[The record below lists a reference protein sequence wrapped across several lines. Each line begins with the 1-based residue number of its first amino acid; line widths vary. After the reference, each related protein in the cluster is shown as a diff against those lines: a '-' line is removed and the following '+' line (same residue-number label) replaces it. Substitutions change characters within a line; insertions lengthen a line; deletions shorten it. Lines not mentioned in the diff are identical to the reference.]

1 MFDFRPTSEQS
12 MLIET
17 VKRFA
22 EEKLYPAMRPA
33 EEMGHIPDELIQ
45 QAWEIGLLQSAM
57 PEAYGGFGDYSVIT
71 MVLGLE
77 QFAYGDLATTF
88 RLTVPNLFAIPILLC
103 GTATQKEHYLPHFV
117 AETPPRLTAALTEE
131 TYQFDPRRLSTVATT
146 VDGGYLLSGAKIYV
160 PDALDAEAILIYA
173 SAGNAGESDP
183 KTEAFIVPA
192 GSQGLTIGPRD
203 RLMGIQGIETYRIE
217 LDDVFVPNSHK
228 IGEGDG
234 IDFDCILSHSR
245 VAQGGAA
252 VGMAQAALD
261 YTVEYTK
268 GRVQFG
274 KPVAQNQ
281 SIAFMLADM
290 ASDIESMRM
299 LVWEAAWLL
308 DQADGP
314 EKSDKTTRATTL
326 LKRYVDQAIMRIGDG
341 AVQALGGYGY
351 IREYPAEL
359 YMRNGRGFPVFD
371 GLTLI

>member
-1 MFDFRPTSEQS
+1 MFDFRPTTEQS
-12 MLIET
+12 MLVET

-22 EEKLYPAMRPA
+22 ENKLYPAMRPA
-33 EEMGHIPDELIQ
+33 EEMGSIPDDLIQ

-57 PEAYGGFGDYSVIT
+57 PEAYGGFGDYSVVT

-88 RLTVPNLFAIPILLC
+88 RLTVPNLFAIPVLLS
-103 GTATQKEHYLPHFV
+103 GTAAQKERYLPAFV
-117 AETPPRLTAALTEE
+117 AESPPSLTAALTEE
-131 TYQFDPRRLSTVATT
+131 SYQFDPRQLSTVATA
-146 VDGGYLLSGAKIYV
+146 VDGGYRLSGTKTYV
-160 PDALDAEAILIYA
+160 PDAINADAILVY
-173 SAGNAGESDP
+173 AGEKRDTEQ

-192 GSQGLTIGPRD
+192 GSQGLSIGPRD
-203 RLMGIQGIETYRIE
+203 RLMGVQGLATYRIE
-217 LDDVFVPNSHK
+217 LDDLFVPSSHK
-228 IGEGDG
+228 IGEDEG
-234 IDFDCILSHSR
+234 IDFDRILSHSR
-245 VAQGGAA
+245 VAQGAAA

-308 DQADGP
+308 DQADDNQD
-314 EKSDKTTRATTL
+314 SDKTTRATTI

-341 AVQALGGYGY
+341 TVQALGGYGY

-371 GLTLI
+371 GLTLV